1 MSRVDIDEKIAGVIL
16 AISCSNKVTCVGLG
30 RGGSVVAQ
38 RVQGF
43 GEPLERV
50 DAHDVAAL
58 KKAAN
63 SIFMPLAASNL

>member
-1 MSRVDIDEKIAGVIL
+1 MCWTWSW
-16 AISCSNKVTCVGLG
+16 
-30 RGGSVVAQ
+30 GSVVAQ

-63 SIFMPLAASNL
+63 GISVPLAASNL

>member
-1 MSRVDIDEKIAGVIL
+1 MSNDDFVI
-16 AISCSNKVTCVGLG
+16 STTTFWSW
-30 RGGSVVAQ
+30 GSVVAQ

-43 GEPLERV
+43 GEPLERF

>member
-1 MSRVDIDEKIAGVIL
+1 MCWTWSG
-16 AISCSNKVTCVGLG
+16 
-30 RGGSVVAQ
+30 GGSVVAQ